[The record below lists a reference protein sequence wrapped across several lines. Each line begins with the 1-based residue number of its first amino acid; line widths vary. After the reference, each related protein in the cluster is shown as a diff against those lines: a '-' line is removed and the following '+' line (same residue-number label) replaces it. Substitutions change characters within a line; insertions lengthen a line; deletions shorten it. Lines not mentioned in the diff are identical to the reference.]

1 MQKNRKGLFHLANI
15 FPTPP
20 EAAEE
25 GEVRRR
31 GRRQER
37 ADEKEGGGESKKTPH
52 THTKRGEKRGRVMM
66 SSLSYK
72 VLRGT
77 CLRFPEQVQ
86 VIVAGDVL
94 QQGLPTHPVAL
105 AVILS
110 S

>member
-37 ADEKEGGGESKKTPH
+37 ADVKEGGGESKKTH